1 MTLRIKLLLSPR
13 AHRFVRWTRRLFFTT
28 GVLALGYVGFTLVDA
43 RLYQA
48 SAERTLETQIQVEK
62 EHKVSATAPLLSS
75 CPKGGCLPPP
85 KPAFKK
91 GDVLGLMDIPRLG
104 LSVAVLQGTSS
115 HTLRVGAGHIEGT
128 PLPGEAGNSGIAAH
142 RDTFFRDLKD
152 IRPKDEIQLQTA
164 TALFRYE
171 VDWVRVV
178 GPDDLSVLAPSTEST
193 LTLVTCY
200 PFYLVGPA
208 PRRFVVHARQTPPP
222 PLPDEE

>member
-1 MTLRIKLLLSPR
+1 MSLRIKLILPP
-13 AHRFVRWTRRLFFTT
+13 HTGRFIRWSRRIFFIT
-28 GVLALGYVGFTLVDA
+28 GSLALAYVGFTILDA

-48 SAERTLETQIQVEK
+48 SAERSLDSQIQLEK
-62 EHKVSATAPLLSS
+62 ERTADAPLLPVCAS
-75 CPKGGCLPPP
+75 GGCLPQPR
-85 KPAFKK
+85 PALKR

-115 HTLRVGAGHIEGT
+115 RTLRLGAGHIEGT
-128 PLPGEAGNSGIAAH
+128 PLPGEAGNSAIAGH

-164 TALFRYE
+164 TALFHYE
-171 VDWVRVV
+171 VDWVKVV
-178 GPDDLSVLAPSTEST
+178 DPDDLSVLAPSTESA

-208 PRRFVVHARQTPPP
+208 PRRFVVHAHQN
-222 PLPDEE
+222 